1 MIQKYITKS
10 VFRPL
15 LYNELALSIKSESFD
30 KGKSPDEEGYPE
42 KKGCLIIVKNE
53 AEANKLRY
61 LLESLQPS
69 HKIAVFTDNDSLI
82 GDSYNFFSAE
92 QLASSFKILQ
102 NLLDCKS
109 LDKKI
114 VILPYRSAITP
125 IKNIAKLSKKYQV
138 LTLSKNRDYKFDQII
153 ERLVELGYKRT
164 DLAVSTAQFAV
175 RGGIIDIVEASSN
188 KAFRLDF
195 FGDKL
200 DEISSYNTLTQ
211 RSMKFDEIDGP
222 QGKIKDLKI
231 QQIKDL
237 KIWPIVN
244 FFETQKTGK
253 KSLIEY
259 FIPTYKLVIPDY
271 ELLQTFEKDFQ
282 DFAQLGLAENG
293 QKFSDY
299 YFSMAELFAKISKTP
314 VKQLNNNANSSII
327 LVSPF
332 EANFANFQMSN
343 ALFENKVFED
353 KVIEKIYKPNISQ
366 KTLNFLENLP
376 YTYEASQFKAIRQK
390 KNIINPMQLTKGDIL
405 VHERYGI
412 GKYLGLTKR
421 YLEVNDFENNNFEKP
436 YQEYIEIAY
445 APNARLKT
453 SQIKYGITSKTSD
466 YDRLL
471 VSTSDLSQVTK
482 YIGHDNPRLSELGSA
497 HWKKARR
504 AARRL
509 AREITEQLVSVYSKR
524 LAIQGFSYLADT
536 QEQKNFE
543 DEFKFVETPDQIK
556 TAEVVKADMESEY
569 PMDRLICGDV
579 GYGKTEIAL
588 RAAFKAVDNA
598 KQVAILAPTTLLVN
612 QHYETC
618 LKRFKNTA
626 FRIEYL
632 SRFQSAKKTKK
643 IIEDTKLGKVDILIG
658 THKLLSDKISYFSLG
673 LIIIDEEQRFGVS
686 QKEKLRQIN
695 P

>member
-15 LYNELALSIKSESFD
+15 LYNELALSSKNESPD
-30 KGKSPDEEGYPE
+30 KGKYSE

-61 LLESLQPS
+61 LLESLKQIKSLSKKPLS
-69 HKIAVFTDNDSLI
+69 RNSLSRNSLFRKANHANLFKMDFLDADKIAVFTDNDSLI
-82 GDSYNFFSAE
+82 GDSHNFFSAE

-102 NLLDCKS
+102 SLSDCKL

-125 IKNIAKLSKKYQV
+125 IKNIAELLKKYQV
-138 LTLSKNRDYKFDQII
+138 LTLSQNRNYKFNQVI
-153 ERLVELGYKRT
+153 EHLVEAGYKRT
-164 DLAVSTAQFAV
+164 DLAVNTAQFAV

-200 DEISSYNTLTQ
+200 DEISLYNTLTQ
-211 RSMKFDEIDGP
+211 RSSK
-222 QGKIKDLKI
+222 QAKISSLE
-231 QQIKDL
+231 
-237 KIWPIVN
+237 IWPIVN
-244 FFETQKTGK
+244 FFQSAKFGS
-253 KSLIEY
+253 KSLVEY
-259 FIPTYKLVIPDY
+259 FISTYKIVVPDY

-299 YFSMAELFAKISKTP
+299 YFSMTELMARIPKK
-314 VKQLNNNANSSII
+314 SII
-327 LVSPF
+327 FVSPF
-332 EANFANFQMSN
+332 ETNFASSQAEISFQIDDEIS
-343 ALFENKVFED
+343 
-353 KVIEKIYKPNISQ
+353 EKIYKPNISQ
-366 KTLNFLENLP
+366 ETLNFLENLP

-421 YLEVNDFENNNFEKP
+421 YLEVNDFENNDSEKP

-509 AREITEQLVSVYSKR
+509 AREITEQLAVLYSKR
-524 LAIQGFSYLADT
+524 LSIQGFSYLADT
-536 QEQKNFE
+536 QEQKIFE

-588 RAAFKAVDNA
+588 RAAFKAADNA
-598 KQVAILAPTTLLVN
+598 KQVAILAPTTLLVS